1 MLKYT
6 ELFNSGLK
14 QAAEAAVSLAALQ
27 GKIWSCNQN
36 VANTVRYL

>member
-6 ELFNSGLK
+6 ESFNSGLK
-14 QAAEAAVSLAALQ
+14 QRAEAAVFLAALQ
-27 GKIWSCNQN
+27 GKIWSCDQD